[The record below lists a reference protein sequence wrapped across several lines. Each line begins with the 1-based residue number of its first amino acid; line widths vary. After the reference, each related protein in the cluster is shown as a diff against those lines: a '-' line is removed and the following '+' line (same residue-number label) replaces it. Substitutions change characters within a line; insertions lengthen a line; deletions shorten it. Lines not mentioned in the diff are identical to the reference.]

1 MRMDKGATG
10 GAAARAAEALKAG
23 KARQHGAE
31 QECPQP
37 LPKVA
42 PKGVVKA
49 APPAEAPKA
58 ELKK

>member
-1 MRMDKGATG
+1 MRMDKGTAG

-23 KARQHGAE
+23 KARQHGDE

-37 LPKVA
+37 P

-49 APPAEAPKA
+49 APPAEAPKD
-58 ELKK
+58 EPKK